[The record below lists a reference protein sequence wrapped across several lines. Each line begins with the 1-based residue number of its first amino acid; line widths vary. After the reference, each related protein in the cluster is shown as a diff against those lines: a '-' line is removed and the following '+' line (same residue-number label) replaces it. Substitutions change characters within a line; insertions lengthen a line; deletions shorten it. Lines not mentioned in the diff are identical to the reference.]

1 MEGSELFFLVDAAC
15 LLYLGQHYFFICVSF
30 VDSLILKEEAAM
42 NNDTS
47 GQPASELDLQEIL
60 KKSEQ
65 QADFPDVPLDEFIP
79 PTYEEWKENC
89 IALLKGAPFDKKMYT
104 KTFNV

>member
-1 MEGSELFFLVDAAC
+1 MLPDCFVWGSII
-15 LLYLGQHYFFICVSF
+15 FICVSI

-47 GQPASELDLQEIL
+47 GQPASELDLQKIL
-60 KKSEQ
+60 KKAEQ

-79 PTYEEWKENC
+79 PRMRN
-89 IALLKGAPFDKKMYT
+89 GR
-104 KTFNV
+104 KTVLPY